1 MVGSKSKWVDGLSG
15 VGSSSAIA
23 TPALLLLRR
32 RSWRRGAVVPCVSP
46 YYILFYS
53 MFNLIY
59 LGINPRAH
67 KGLRARREALLNV
80 WYPITVSPYYMYGK
94 SVKKEVED

>member
-1 MVGSKSKWVDGLSG
+1 MVCLA
-15 VGSSSAIA
+15 SAA
-23 TPALLLLRR
+23 AARRLRCCGGGAGG
-32 RSWRRGAVVPCVSP
+32 GAVVPCVSP